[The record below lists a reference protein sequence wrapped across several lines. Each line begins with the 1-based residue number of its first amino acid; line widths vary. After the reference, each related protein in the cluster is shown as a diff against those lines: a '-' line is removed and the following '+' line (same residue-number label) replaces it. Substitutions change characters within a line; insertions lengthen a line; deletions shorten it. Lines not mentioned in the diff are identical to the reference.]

1 MERRGNGG
9 TAARVLRWLLW
20 VLKGLIIGGGA
31 ILPGISGGVLS
42 VSFGLYRPMMET
54 LSHPKTNLPRYW
66 KIFLPVLL
74 GWLLGFLVFA
84 RGIDAFFQ
92 ADSNVAVCLFGGLVA
107 GSLPQLFLEADR
119 AGSRRGDW
127 VGFVLTI
134 FLAVT
139 AVMLLN
145 GHWIERDVTPNVFWY
160 LLCGALWGLSLVV
173 PGMTSSSILIWLGLF
188 QPLTAGISALD
199 FKVLL
204 PFGVGI
210 AAVVLLTARLVNAF
224 FQRRGGLAS
233 RMILAIVIASTIAI
247 LPDRYESWG
256 EGMLCAAVFAAGFAA
271 AWAMDRYGK
280 KQDPVPEPGTKNEGN
295 T

>member
-1 MERRGNGG
+1 MANDRGSGVS
-9 TAARVLRWLLW
+9 ARVLRWLLW
-20 VLKGLIIGGGA
+20 VLKGLLIGGGA

-42 VSFGLYRPMMET
+42 VSFGLYMPMMET
-54 LSHPKTNLPRYW
+54 ISHPKTNLPRYW
-66 KIFLPVLL
+66 RIFLPVLL

-84 RGIDAFFQ
+84 KGIDAFFR
-92 ADSNVAVCLFGGLVA
+92 ADSNIAVCLFGGLVA
-107 GSLPQLFLEADR
+107 GSLPQLFLEADQ

-127 VGFVLTI
+127 AGFVLTL

-145 GHWIERDVTPNVFWY
+145 GHWVERDVTPSIFWY
-160 LLCGALWGLSLVV
+160 LFCGALWGLSLVV

-188 QPLTAGISALD
+188 QPLTAGISSLD
-199 FKVLL
+199 LGVLL

-210 AAVVLLTARLVNAF
+210 VAVVLLTARLVNAF

-233 RMILAIVIASTIAI
+233 RMIIAIVIASTVAI
-247 LPDRYESWG
+247 LPSHYRNWG
-256 EGMLCAAVFAAGFAA
+256 EGMLCALTFAAGFTA
-271 AWAMDRYGK
+271 AWAMDRFGK
-280 KQDPVPEPGTKNEGN
+280 KQSPDQEHGKQNKDN

>member
-1 MERRGNGG
+1 MTRGRDDG
-9 TAARVLRWLLW
+9 AAAQVLRWLLW

-84 RGIDAFFQ
+84 KGIDAFFRT
-92 ADSNVAVCLFGGLVA
+92 DSNIAVCLFGGLVA
-107 GSLPQLFLEADR
+107 GSLPQLFLEAEL
-119 AGSRRGDW
+119 AGSRRSDW
-127 VGFVLTI
+127 VGFVLTLFFAI
-134 FLAVT
+134 T
-139 AVMLLN
+139 AVVLLN
-145 GHWIERDVTPNVFWY
+145 GHWVERDVTPNLFWY

-188 QPLTAGISALD
+188 QPLTAGISSLD
-199 FKVLL
+199 LGVLL

-233 RMILAIVIASTIAI
+233 RMIIAIVIASTVAI
-247 LPDRYESWG
+247 LPDRYENWG
-256 EGMLCAAVFAAGFAA
+256 EGLLCALVFAAGFTA

-280 KQDPVPEPGTKNEGN
+280 KQAPAQEPGIQNKDN

>member
-1 MERRGNGG
+1 MANDRGSGVS
-9 TAARVLRWLLW
+9 ARVLRWLLW
-20 VLKGLIIGGGA
+20 VLKGLLIGGGA

-54 LSHPKTNLPRYW
+54 ISHPKTNLPRYW
-66 KIFLPVLL
+66 RIFLPVLL

-84 RGIDAFFQ
+84 KGIDAFFR
-92 ADSNVAVCLFGGLVA
+92 ADSNIAVCLFGGLVA
-107 GSLPQLFLEADR
+107 GSLPQLFLEADQ

-127 VGFVLTI
+127 AGFVLTL

-145 GHWIERDVTPNVFWY
+145 GHWVERDVTPSIFWY
-160 LLCGALWGLSLVV
+160 LFCGALWGLSLVV

-188 QPLTAGISALD
+188 QPLTAGISSLD
-199 FKVLL
+199 LGVLL

-210 AAVVLLTARLVNAF
+210 VAVVLLTARLVNAF

-233 RMILAIVIASTIAI
+233 RMIIAIVIASTVAI
-247 LPDRYESWG
+247 LPSHYRNWG
-256 EGMLCAAVFAAGFAA
+256 EGMLCALTFAAGFTA
-271 AWAMDRYGK
+271 AWAMDRFGK
-280 KQDPVPEPGTKNEGN
+280 KQSPDQEHGKQNKDN